1 MNLDIR
7 WPMGILFVLF
17 GVLIGGYGALSD
29 ATPIGGLNVNLLWG
43 CVLGAFGLAMLWL
56 ARRGARQE

>member
-17 GVLIGGYGALSD
+17 GALIGGYGALGQT
-29 ATPIGGLNVNLLWG
+29 APIEGLNVNLLWG
-43 CVLGAFGLAMLWL
+43 SVLLVFGLAMLWL
-56 ARRGARQE
+56 ARRGARQS